1 MQYKIIVDK
10 QPSSNPSNE
19 RKEYTI
25 DIEELRVK
33 GSVYDSINI
42 TPDRTYVTRRLALS
56 EYGVLSELT
65 TPVEED
71 LGDLNIELFEGDN
84 YIYLYEMTGNRFC
97 AEYVVK
103 NDLTDDF
110 ATKNEMNSAITQ
122 TAQNIELS
130 VNQKLTGYSTT
141 KQMNAAIKLSANSIT
156 STVSKTYATK
166 TELISAK
173 SEIKQTTDSIT
184 STVSQKVGKT
194 EISSTINQT
203 AQGVKISAEKLDL
216 SGLVTISNLQT
227 AGKTTINGSNIT
239 TGTIDAS
246 KVNVTNLN
254 ASNIKSGTI
263 TGRAISGGTITGT
276 QITNGN
282 NFQVDANG
290 NMICNNATFNGGNIN
305 LLGGNNENDAKF
317 YVRQSSG
324 SNIYTAITPKNIY
337 IHGDGSDNARL
348 YLSSGGSSKV
358 YMYSTQNAGYLR
370 VSSSNSDN
378 FIELNGVSE
387 RVDILG
393 TINAKGFNNTSLESI
408 KKNIKLYEGNALKIV
423 LHSKIYN
430 YNLKTEKNSD
440 KKHLGFVIGDNYRTP
455 KEILSNDGNAIEL
468 YSCIG
473 ILWKAIQELYNKL
486 EVS

>member
-10 QPSSNPSNE
+10 QPSSNPSDE

-56 EYGVLSELT
+56 EYGVLSELV
-65 TPVEED
+65 PPQEED
-71 LGDLNIELFEGDN
+71 LGDLNIQLFEGDN
-84 YIYLYEMTGNRFC
+84 YIYFYEMQGNRFC

-103 NDLTDDF
+103 NDFTEDF

-141 KQMNAAIKLSANSIT
+141 QEMNAAIQLSSNSIT

-166 TELISAK
+166 TELTTAK

-194 EISSTINQT
+194 EIISSINQS
-203 AQGVKISAEKLDL
+203 AESVKINANKINISANDILNLLANNSINLTSKNI
-216 SGLVTISNLQT
+216 TIS
-227 AGKTTINGSNIT
+227 S
-239 TGTIDAS
+239 
-246 KVNVTNLN
+246 
-254 ASNIKSGTI
+254 
-263 TGRAISGGTITGT
+263 
-276 QITNGN
+276 N
-282 NFQVDANG
+282 NFKVDANG
-290 NMICNNATFNGGNIN
+290 NMNCNNATISGGNIN

-317 YVRQSSG
+317 YVRQSTG

-378 FIELNGVSE
+378 FIELNGVNE

-408 KKNIKLYEGNALKIV
+408 KKNISHYNKNALETI
-423 LHSKIYN
+423 LNSDIYN
-430 YNLKTEKNSD
+430 YNFKTEKDTD
-440 KKHLGFVIGDNYRTP
+440 KKHVGFVIGQNYKTP
-455 KEILSNDGNAIEL
+455 KEVINNEGNAIDL
-468 YSCIG
+468 YTCIG
-473 ILWKAIQELYNKL
+473 ILWKAIQELYSKM
-486 EVS
+486 EVSK

>member
-10 QPSSNPSNE
+10 QPSSNPSDE

-141 KQMNAAIKLSANSIT
+141 EQMNAAIQLSASSIT

-166 TELISAK
+166 TELTTAK

-194 EISSTINQT
+194 EIISSINQSAESVKINANKINITANDVLNLLANNSINLTSKNITISSNNFKVDASGNMTCNNATMSNATIN
-203 AQGVKISAEKLDL
+203 
-216 SGLVTISNLQT
+216 
-227 AGKTTINGSNIT
+227 
-239 TGTIDAS
+239 
-246 KVNVTNLN
+246 
-254 ASNIKSGTI
+254 
-263 TGRAISGGTITGT
+263 GGTITINGGT
-276 QITNGN
+276 QSSPNFEIVGNTENVRLYPNG
-282 NFQVDANG
+282 
-290 NMICNNATFNGGNIN
+290 IWI
-305 LLGGNNENDAKF
+305 
-317 YVRQSSG
+317 YSG
-324 SNIYTAITPKNIY
+324 SDGGDTGIIIERQNGSTPRISVGQANNPTVIYQNY
-337 IHGDGSDNARL
+337 IKCQS
-348 YLSSGGSSKV
+348 Y
-358 YMYSTQNAGYLR
+358 QNY
-370 VSSSNSDN
+370 
-378 FIELNGVSE
+378 
-387 RVDILG
+387 
-393 TINAKGFNNTSLESI
+393 SLESI
-408 KKNIKLYEGNALKIV
+408 KKNISKYDDNALKTI
-423 LHSKIYN
+423 LNSDIYK
-430 YNLKTEKNSD
+430 YNLKTEKDAD
-440 KKHLGFVIGDNYRTP
+440 KKHIGFVIGNNYKTP
-455 KEILSNDGNAIEL
+455 KEVINNEGNAIDL

-473 ILWKAIQELYNKL
+473 ILWKAMQELSNKV
-486 EVS
+486 EVSK

>member
-10 QPSSNPSNE
+10 QPSSNPSDE

-42 TPDRTYVTRRLALS
+42 TPDRTYVTRRLTLS
-56 EYGVLSELT
+56 EYGVLSELV
-65 TPVEED
+65 PSQEED

-103 NDLTDDF
+103 NDFTDDF

-141 KQMNAAIKLSANSIT
+141 EQMNAAIKLSASSIT

-166 TELISAK
+166 TELTTAK

-263 TGRAISGGTITGT
+263 TGRAISGGIITGT

-282 NFQVDANG
+282 NFKVDANG
-290 NMICNNATFNGGNIN
+290 NMTCSNANIIGGK
-305 LLGGNNENDAKF
+305 LVL
-317 YVRQSSG
+317 
-324 SNIYTAITPKNIY
+324 
-337 IHGDGSDNARL
+337 
-348 YLSSGGSSKV
+348 GGSSTNSDLIIKGQV
-358 YMYSTQNAGYLR
+358 SDWGNFQTSLYPNGMSISKDNGGSISNRLRIDVAYIDGIQMGEIGVFSESYGNNQSYST
-370 VSSSNSDN
+370 
-378 FIELNGVSE
+378 FIYANG
-387 RVDILG
+387 I
-393 TINAKGFNNTSLESI
+393 TTPNIQQTSLESI
-408 KKNIKLYEGNALKIV
+408 KKNIKLYSSSALEIV
-423 LHSKIYN
+423 LNSEIYS
-430 YNLKTEKNSD
+430 YNLKIEKDSD
-440 KKHLGFVIGDNYRTP
+440 NKHIGFIIGDNYKTP
-455 KEILSNDGNAIEL
+455 KEIINQKGNAIEL
-468 YSCIG
+468 YNAIG
-473 ILWKAIQELYNKL
+473 ILWKSIQELYSKL
-486 EVS
+486 EVSK

>member
-10 QPSSNPSNE
+10 QPSSNPSDE

-42 TPDRTYVTRRLALS
+42 TPDRTYVTRRLTLS
-56 EYGVLSELT
+56 EYGVLSELV
-65 TPVEED
+65 PSQEED

-103 NDLTDDF
+103 NDFTDDF

-141 KQMNAAIKLSANSIT
+141 EQMNAAIQLSANSIT

-166 TELISAK
+166 TELTTAK

-194 EISSTINQT
+194 EIISSINQ
-203 AQGVKISAEKLDL
+203 SAEQIQINANK
-216 SGLVTISNLQT
+216 INLE
-227 AGKTTINGSNIT
+227 GKEINLTGDNI
-239 TGTIDAS
+239 
-246 KVNVTNLN
+246 
-254 ASNIKSGTI
+254 NIKSNNFNVDN
-263 TGRAISGGTITGT
+263 
-276 QITNGN
+276 NGN
-282 NFQVDANG
+282 LT
-290 NMICNNATFNGGNIN
+290 CNNATMSNVNIN
-305 LLGGNNENDAKF
+305 SGDIKIIEDTGSGFIRFSISSTSEDTRTFFTSSEGEVGSKLRLGTSGGDVIRGFIHLYGNDGLSTNLYNNEI
-317 YVRQSSG
+317 Q
-324 SNIYTAITPKNIY
+324 TPK
-337 IHGDGSDNARL
+337 L
-348 YLSSGGSSKV
+348 
-358 YMYSTQNAGYLR
+358 TQ
-370 VSSSNSDN
+370 
-378 FIELNGVSE
+378 
-387 RVDILG
+387 
-393 TINAKGFNNTSLESI
+393 TSLESI
-408 KKNIKLYEGNALKIV
+408 KKNIAHYNENALETI
-423 LHSKIYN
+423 LNSDIYS
-430 YNLKTEKNSD
+430 YNLKTEKDTD
-440 KKHLGFVIGDNYRTP
+440 KKHIGFVIGDKYKTP
-455 KEILSNDGNAIEL
+455 KEVMNNEGNAIEL

-473 ILWKAIQELYNKL
+473 ILWKAMQELYNKV